1 MVVDLSTPVPFAEIQ
16 DAKAAVS
23 YSWNMFRY
31 VGDYLHLFGIL
42 VLLAT
47 FAKNKGTTGISRST
61 QIMYFLVFITRY
73 LDLLDHNQAAYLVF
87 FKVTY
92 IFTSVIA
99 LFFFASET
107 GSRSYERQKDT
118 CSLAVLLCP
127 SIIAALI
134 LTDDHSALE
143 TLWTFSQFAEGF
155 AMVPQYIFCYRDRYA
170 KDWAVTLYVMCLG
183 GYRVFYAANWIYK
196 KVMLPGYSDIQ
207 SWIAGV
213 IEIAF
218 FVDYLLSRLSGYSLL
233 RAMVL
238 KVDEKINDFSGAVEL
253 KVLGTS
259 RPKITQDAEGS
270 ELRQRR
276 KGGDTD
282 SLDV

>member
-1 MVVDLSTPVPFAEIQ
+1 
-16 DAKAAVS
+16 
-23 YSWNMFRY
+23 
-31 VGDYLHLFGIL
+31 
-42 VLLAT
+42 
-47 FAKNKGTTGISRST
+47 
-61 QIMYFLVFITRY
+61 MYFLVFITRY

>member
-1 MVVDLSTPVPFAEIQ
+1 MVVDVQTPLPFVEIQ

-92 IFTSVIA
+92 IFTSVIS

-118 CSLAVLLCP
+118 CSLPVLLCP
-127 SIIAALI
+127 SVIAALI